1 MPIAPVLTEILT
13 GCDEQHGRENAHAAI
28 VCYRRCGMKR
38 ALVAAVMAL
47 TAAAHAQEAE
57 PVGPHYVLD
66 DIEVRGND
74 KTRATVITNA
84 LHVHAGDVIGADDSR
99 VEASRFHLL
108 GLGLFEDV
116 HLSLRKGAERGHVVL
131 VVEVVERGT
140 LILNEIFLG
149 TSEATT
155 FWGGLDVG
163 ENNFLGHGVQLSAAA
178 VAGSQADVDHAIAQQ
193 GLRLRLWDPDVRGW
207 GIGLGGEV
215 LYNNGSEFFRKA
227 GASDD
232 ANPKLFTASQYRRVG
247 GQAGGSFDLGRI
259 AHVRI
264 THRAEWLDSNLPA
277 TRSRM
282 LPDGRLEP
290 IDFGVDEGTSLLS
303 VFGVLVDFDT
313 RDDPVSPEHGFR
325 LALDGQLA
333 TRLWAS
339 DYDYGKLTVA
349 YDHFNRLPW
358 RHHVLA
364 VHLFGGVIVGDAPL
378 FEQFFVGDLN
388 RLLPPRA
395 LGLNFSTLP
404 SRALLGLDAIRD
416 RRYDPIAGRAAVEY
430 VIPLFRGHKMIY
442 AGDFFALAGIFT
454 LTSFDDLSQR
464 DTSLG
469 NALPLDLTFDIGVR
483 LDTSIGIF
491 SLSAG
496 NAIGRLPL

>member
-1 MPIAPVLTEILT
+1 
-13 GCDEQHGRENAHAAI
+13 
-28 VCYRRCGMKR
+28 MKR
-38 ALVAAVMAL
+38 ALVAVVMTL
-47 TAAAHAQEAE
+47 TAAAHAQEGAVE
-57 PVGPHYVLD
+57 PLGARYVLD
-66 DIEVRGND
+66 DIEVHGNE
-74 KTRATVITNA
+74 KTRASVITNA
-84 LHVHAGDVIGADDSR
+84 LFLHPGDVVTADDPR
-99 VEASRFHLL
+99 KEPSRFRLL

-116 HLSLRKGAERGHVVL
+116 QLSLKKGSERGHVIL

-155 FWGGLDVG
+155 IWAGLDVG
-163 ENNFLGHGVQLSAAA
+163 ENNFLGHGISVSAAA
-178 VAGSQADVDHAIAQQ
+178 VAGSQADVQNATSAQ
-193 GLRLRLWDPDVRGW
+193 GFRLRLWDPDVRGW

-215 LYNNGSEFFRKA
+215 LYNHGSEFFRSA

-232 ANPKLFTASQYRRVG
+232 ANPKLFVASQYRRVG

-264 THRAEWLDSNLPA
+264 THRAEWLDASFPQI
-277 TRSRM
+277 RSRT
-282 LPDGRLEP
+282 LPNGELEP
-290 IDFGVDEGTSLLS
+290 IDFLIDEGTSLLS
-303 VFGVLVDFDT
+303 VFGVMVDFDT

-333 TRLWAS
+333 TRLWGS
-339 DYDYGKLTVA
+339 DYDYGRLTVA

-364 VHLFGGVIVGDAPL
+364 VHLFGGVIVGAAPF

-395 LGLNFSTLP
+395 LGLNFSTQP

-416 RRYDPIAGRAAVEY
+416 QRYDPIAGRAAIEY
-430 VIPLFRGHKMIY
+430 VIPLFRGHKLVY

-454 LTSFDDLSQR
+454 LTSFDDLRQR

-469 NALPLDLTFDIGVR
+469 DALPFDLTFDIGVR